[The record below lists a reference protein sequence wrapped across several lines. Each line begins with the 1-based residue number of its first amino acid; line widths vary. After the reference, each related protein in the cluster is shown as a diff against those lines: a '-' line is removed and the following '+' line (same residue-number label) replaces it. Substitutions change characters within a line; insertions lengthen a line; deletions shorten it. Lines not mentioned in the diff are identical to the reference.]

1 MKHILLCTFCVT
13 SLLVLAGCNRS
24 DGTPGAVGASGNVA
38 TPLETPVTVDVAQ
51 TVPTCSEATHGG
63 GQFLPV
69 TLPENLGFGWTPV
82 TKPAATR
89 YAAQLGRHQA
99 GSTAPA
105 ILASRTVKAG
115 DKLEVMA
122 GERTLGNS
130 YRAKVVAYDDKGP
143 ICVVGGVNGLS
154 PMPN

>member
-1 MKHILLCTFCVT
+1 MNRSFLCAICVT
-13 SLLVLAGCNRS
+13 SVLVVAACNRS
-24 DGTPGAVGASGNVA
+24 ADAPATTNASGAVTTSPESALSV
-38 TPLETPVTVDVAQ
+38 EVAQ

-63 GQFLPV
+63 GQFVPL

-105 ILASRTVKAG
+105 ILVSRTFKAG
-115 DKLEVMA
+115 DKFEIMA
-122 GERTLGNS
+122 GERLVGNS
-130 YRAKVVAYDDKGP
+130 YRARVVAYDDNGP

-154 PMPN
+154 PMGN